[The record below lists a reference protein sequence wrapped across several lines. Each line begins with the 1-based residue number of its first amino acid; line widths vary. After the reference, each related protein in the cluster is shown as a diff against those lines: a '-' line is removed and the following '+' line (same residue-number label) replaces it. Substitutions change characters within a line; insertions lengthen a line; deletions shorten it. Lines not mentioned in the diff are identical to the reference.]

1 MKFNVHIWQ
10 DEDGAFIAKC
20 PIIPGCVSQGKTY
33 EEAVENIQDAIH
45 GCIEERQELG
55 LPPIVYSG
63 EIEVEV
69 PADTVVTA

>member
-10 DEDGAFIAKC
+10 DEDGVYIAKC
-20 PIIPGCVSQGKTY
+20 PIIPGCVSQGATF
-33 EEAVENIQDAIH
+33 EESVENIKDAIL

-55 LPPIVYSG
+55 LPPIVYAG

-69 PADTVVTA
+69 PADLNMTA